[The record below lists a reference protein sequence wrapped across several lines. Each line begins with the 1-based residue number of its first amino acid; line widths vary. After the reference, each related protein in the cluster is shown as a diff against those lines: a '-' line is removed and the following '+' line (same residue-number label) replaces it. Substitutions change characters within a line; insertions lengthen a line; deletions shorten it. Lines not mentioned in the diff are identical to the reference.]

1 MATRNIPDEELARIR
16 SGVSLVRLIEASGV
30 ALEKRGAR
38 EWAGNCPFH
47 DDDAKA
53 LSVSEETNTWAC
65 PECMEGGDVI
75 AWVMQRDHVGH
86 RHAVE
91 LLREGV
97 VAGAPTPASPVK
109 GTPTRRLPA
118 PVQLEA
124 DDQALLKQ
132 VIDYYHATLKAAPEA
147 QKYLE
152 ARGLVH
158 GELVERF
165 KLGYANRTLGL
176 RLPEKNRK
184 AGAEVRERLARL
196 GIIREWSGHEHF
208 NGSLVVPII
217 DERGVIVQVYGR
229 KITDNLR
236 KGTELHLHLPGPPRG
251 VWNINGIAASGGE
264 VILCKSLIDAMSFWC
279 AGHQN
284 VTAAYG
290 HDGFTDDHLDAFKRC
305 RVERVMIAY
314 DRNNEGERAA
324 EDVSARLIAAG
335 METYRLEF
343 PKTMDANL
351 YALKVKPAD
360 KALGTLIRKASWL
373 GRGKRDASESAARD
387 VNQPETE
394 SDDISSAAAVTIID
408 ASADEPSTEATRP
421 IATEAARDDDEAGPM
436 PPLRPARTPP
446 PRKPHPAAKLKAAP
460 QAAHEQPSN
469 PEGLIGFA
477 PLAKD
482 EPEHLAEPSRVSPL
496 PAGPQAD
503 TPRSESDA
511 EIVLVFADRRYRVR
525 GWKKPLAV
533 DTMKVNLLVSRV
545 EDADAAA
552 EPSGG
557 RFHVDTLDLYN
568 AKARATYVKQA
579 GIEICVAEDAL
590 KSDLGRILLKLEA
603 LQDAEL
609 ASTLKKEVRPALRDE
624 ERDEALALLRDADL
638 IGRIRRDFAAC
649 GIVGE
654 ETNTIV
660 GYLACVSR
668 LLDRP
673 LALIIQSSS
682 AAGKSSLMDAIL
694 ALMPSEACIRYSAMT
709 GQSLYYMGTTDLKH
723 RILAIAE
730 EEGAEHAS
738 YALKLLQSDGEVTI
752 ASTGKDPT
760 TGLLVTQEYR
770 VEGPVMLFMTT
781 TAIDLDE
788 ELMNRCLVL
797 AVNETREQTRA
808 IHDMQRQ
815 RETLEGMLAKEDRQ
829 AILSVH
835 RNAQRLLERLN
846 VVNPYARQLS
856 FLDDKTRTR
865 RDHMKYLAL
874 IRAIAL
880 LHQHQREIKTVEH
893 RGQLVRYVEANAADI
908 ALANA
913 LAREVLGRTLDELPP
928 QTRRLLD
935 ILHAWVSGECL
946 QKNLRRSDLRFGR
959 RQMRAVTGWG
969 DTQTKVH
976 LSRLVELDY
985 VIAHRV
991 RWGAAFEYELLY
1003 DGEGEDGA
1011 RFVMGLADVTA
1022 LDAPVVS
1029 PKILNYDAERSGQKR
1044 ARSGRG
1050 RRVAVVKSDPGRGG
1064 EIGEIATTPTASE
1077 ENADASA
1084 ESQDARAENAEPS
1097 YAEAQ
1102 S

>member
-1 MATRNIPDEELARIR
+1 MATRNIGDDELAKLR

-30 ALEKRGAR
+30 ALAKAGAR
-38 EWAGNCPFH
+38 AWAGNCPFH
-47 DDDAKA
+47 DDSEKA
-53 LSVSEETNTWAC
+53 LSVSEETNLWAC
-65 PECMEGGDVI
+65 PECREGGDVI
-75 AWVMQRDHVGH
+75 AWVMQRDKVGH

-97 VAGAPTPASPVK
+97 VAGAPTPASPIK
-109 GTPTRRLPA
+109 ATPTRKLPA

-124 DDQALLKQ
+124 DDQALLRQ

-147 QKYLE
+147 LKYLE

-158 GELVERF
+158 GELIDRF

-184 AGAEVRERLARL
+184 AGAEVRERLSRL

-208 NGSLVVPII
+208 NGALVVPII
-217 DERGVIVQVYGR
+217 DERGAIVQIYGR
-229 KITDNLR
+229 KITENLR

-251 VWNINGIAASGGE
+251 VWNWEGIAASGGE
-264 VILCKSLIDAMSFWC
+264 VILAKSLIDAMSFWC

-284 VTAAYG
+284 VTASYG
-290 HDGFTDDHLDAFKRC
+290 HDGFTADHIEAFKRA
-305 RVERVMIAY
+305 RIERVMIAY
-314 DRNNEGERAA
+314 DRNNEGERAS
-324 EDVSARLIAAG
+324 EEVSAKLIAAG
-335 METYRLEF
+335 MEAYRIEF
-343 PKTMDANL
+343 PKAMDANL
-351 YALKVKPAD
+351 YALKVKPAA

-373 GRGKRDASESAARD
+373 GRGQRESAA
-387 VNQPETE
+387 
-394 SDDISSAAAVTIID
+394 SD
-408 ASADEPSTEATRP
+408 
-421 IATEAARDDDEAGPM
+421 AARDDIESTPDDM
-436 PPLRPARTPP
+436 PPLRPSRPPP
-446 PRKPHPAAKLKAAP
+446 PRKPHPAAKMKPAP
-460 QAAHEQPSN
+460 QAPHETPGDPDRLVS
-469 PEGLIGFA
+469 FA
-477 PLAKD
+477 PIAPD
-482 EPEHLAEPSRVSPL
+482 VREELAEPSRASPL
-496 PAGPQAD
+496 PEGPREDKPQ
-503 TPRSESDA
+503 SESDQ
-511 EIVLVFADRRYRVR
+511 ELVLVYADRRYRVR

-533 DTMKVNLLVSRV
+533 DAMKINLLVSRI
-545 EDADAAA
+545 EEGAEAD
-552 EPSGG
+552 SG

-568 AKARATYVKQA
+568 SKARATYVKQA
-579 GIEICVAEDAL
+579 GIEICVAEDVL
-590 KSDLGRILLKLEA
+590 KHDLGRILLKLEA

-609 ASTLKKEVRPALRDE
+609 AATVKKDARPALSDE
-624 ERDEALALLRDADL
+624 QREDALALLRDGDL
-638 IGRIRRDFAAC
+638 IGRIGRDFAAC

-730 EEGAEHAS
+730 EEGAEQAS

-797 AVNETREQTRA
+797 AVNESREQTRA
-808 IHDMQRQ
+808 IHDMQRR
-815 RETLEGMLAKEDRQ
+815 RETLEGMLANQDRS
-829 AILSVH
+829 AILNVH
-835 RNAQRLLERLN
+835 RNAQGLLERLN
-846 VVNPYARQLS
+846 VVNPYAASLS

-893 RGQLVRYVEANAADI
+893 RGQLVRYVEATRADI

-913 LAREVLGRTLDELPP
+913 LARDVLGRTLDELPP

-935 ILHAWVSGECL
+935 TLHVWVSGECL

-959 RQMRAVTGWG
+959 RQVRAITGWG

-976 LSRLVELDY
+976 LARLVELDY

-1003 DGEGEDGA
+1003 DGEGADGA
-1011 RFVMGLADVTA
+1011 RFVIGLADVDTLERGA
-1022 LDAPVVS
+1022 EQ
-1029 PKILNYDAERSGQKR
+1029 PKILNYDAERSEQTR

-1050 RRVAVVKSDPGRGG
+1050 RRVAAPKSDPGRGG
-1064 EIGEIATTPTASE
+1064 EIAQIAITPTASE
-1077 ENADASA
+1077 ENIETDA
-1084 ESQDARAENAEPS
+1084 ESQDARAANAEAS
-1097 YAEAQ
+1097 YIEAQ

>member
-1 MATRNIPDEELARIR
+1 MATRNIPDDELARIR
-16 SGVSLVRLIEASGV
+16 NGVSLVRLIEASGV

-38 EWAGNCPFH
+38 EWVGNCPFH
-47 DDDAKA
+47 DDSAQA
-53 LSVSEETNTWAC
+53 LKVSEETNLWAC

-75 AWVMQRDHVGH
+75 AWVMARDKVGH

-97 VAGAPTPASPVK
+97 VAGAPQPTSPIK
-109 GTPTRRLPA
+109 ATPTRRLPA
-118 PVQLEA
+118 PVQIEA
-124 DDQALLKQ
+124 DDQALLRQ
-132 VIDYYHATLKAAPEA
+132 VIDYYHATLKAAPEGL
-147 QKYLE
+147 KYLE

-184 AGAEVRERLARL
+184 AGAEVRERLSKL
-196 GIIREWSGHEHF
+196 GILREWSGHEHF
-208 NGSLVVPII
+208 NGALVVPII
-217 DERGVIVQVYGR
+217 DECGVIVQVYGR

-251 VWNINGIAASGGE
+251 VWNVAGIAAGGGE

-279 AGHQN
+279 AGHMN

-290 HDGFTDDHLDAFKRC
+290 HDGFTPDHLDALKRC

-324 EDVSARLIAAG
+324 EDVSAKLIAAG
-335 METYRLEF
+335 MEAYRIEF

-373 GRGKRDASESAARD
+373 GRGPRDGASALRDADAPDDAEAEQRDGIESEST
-387 VNQPETE
+387 P
-394 SDDISSAAAVTIID
+394 DD
-408 ASADEPSTEATRP
+408 
-421 IATEAARDDDEAGPM
+421 M
-436 PPLRPARTPP
+436 PPLRPARKPP
-446 PRKPHPAAKLKAAP
+446 PRKPHPAAKLKPAP
-460 QAAHEQPSN
+460 QAAHELPPAPQ
-469 PEGLIGFA
+469 GLIDLK
-477 PLAKD
+477 PITEEK
-482 EPEHLAEPSRVSPL
+482 PEVLPEPSRASPL
-496 PAGPQAD
+496 PEGPRED
-503 TPRSESDA
+503 TPQSESDA

-545 EDADAAA
+545 EDDGKAA

-568 AKARATYVKQA
+568 AKARSTYVKQA
-579 GIEICVAEDAL
+579 GIEICVAEDVL
-590 KSDLGRILLKLEA
+590 KADLGRILLKLEA

-609 ASTLKKEVRPALRDE
+609 ASTLKKEARPTLSDADRD
-624 ERDEALALLRDADL
+624 DALALLRDADL
-638 IGRIRRDFAAC
+638 IGRIARDFAAC

-694 ALMPSEACIRYSAMT
+694 ALMPSEAAIRYSAMT
-709 GQSLYYMGTTDLKH
+709 GQSLYYMGATDLKH

-788 ELMNRCLVL
+788 ELLNRCLVL
-797 AVNETREQTRA
+797 AVNESREQTRA
-808 IHDMQRQ
+808 IHEAQRA
-815 RETLEGMLAKEDRQ
+815 RETLEGMLANEDRA
-829 AILSVH
+829 AILAVH
-835 RNAQRLLERLN
+835 RNAQGLLERLN

-893 RGQLVRYVEANAADI
+893 RGQLVRYVEATAADI
-908 ALANA
+908 GLANQ

-935 ILHAWVSGECL
+935 ILHVWVSGECL

-959 RQMRAVTGWG
+959 RQVRAVTGWG

-1003 DGEGEDGA
+1003 DGEGEGGQ
-1011 RFVMGLADVTA
+1011 RFVMGLADVAA
-1022 LDAPVVS
+1022 LDAPVVH
-1029 PKILNYDAERSGQKR
+1029 PKILNYDAERSGQKKP
-1044 ARSGRG
+1044 RSGRG

-1064 EIGEIATTPTASE
+1064 EIAEIAATPTPSE
-1077 ENADASA
+1077 QSSENDA
-1084 ESQDARAENAEPS
+1084 ESQNARADESTS